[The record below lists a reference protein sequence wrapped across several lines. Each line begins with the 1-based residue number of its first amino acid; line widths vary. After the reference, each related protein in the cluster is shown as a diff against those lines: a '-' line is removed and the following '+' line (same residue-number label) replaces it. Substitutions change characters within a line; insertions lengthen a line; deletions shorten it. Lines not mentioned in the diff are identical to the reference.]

1 MKIFKFLFVCTILFS
16 CSKPKIGEIGNYQVA
31 LGDVKADFYVLMWE
45 QSFNLKKS
53 KVYTSYS
60 NGALHSTRG
69 VLSGKVLHGDYKE
82 VSSSGTLLKI
92 GTFRKG
98 LKDGYWASY
107 NEDGSLL
114 NDLRYSKGD
123 TVSVVKFY
131 NKDGSVKNTLLP
143 SKRKKRADKRE
154 EKCLKREACKA
165 EKKAEKESLKQAE
178 DTGNESDEP
187 TQKNNKFNLSKLK
200 FKFKKSKKDSISD
213 SSPAE

>member
-16 CSKPKIGEIGNYQVA
+16 CSKPKIGEIANYQVA

-82 VSSSGTLLKI
+82 VSLSGALLKV
-92 GTFRKG
+92 GSYRKG

-107 NEDGSLL
+107 NEDGSLI
-114 NDLRYSKGD
+114 NDLTYSKGD

-131 NKDGSVKNTLLP
+131 NKDGSVKTKVLSLKMKN
-143 SKRKKRADKRE
+143 RADKCA
-154 EKCLKREACKA
+154 EKCSKREACKA
-165 EKKAEKESLKQAE
+165 RKESKNSE
-178 DTGNESDEP
+178 NESNEAS
-187 TQKNNKFNLSKLK
+187 QENNRFNLSKLK
-200 FKFKKSKKDSISD
+200 FKFKKSKKDSVSD

>member
-82 VSSSGTLLKI
+82 VSLSGALLKV
-92 GTFRKG
+92 GTYRKG

-107 NEDGSLL
+107 NEDGSLI
-114 NDLRYSKGD
+114 NDLTYSKGD

-131 NKDGSVKNTLLP
+131 NKDGSVK
-143 SKRKKRADKRE
+143 SKVLSLKMKNRADKCA
-154 EKCLKREACKA
+154 EKCSKREACKA
-165 EKKAEKESLKQAE
+165 RKESKNSE
-178 DTGNESDEP
+178 NESNEAS
-187 TQKNNKFNLSKLK
+187 QENNRFNLSKLK